1 MRRTLEPEIMGEDIE
16 AKVYELA
23 DFSEVNQ
30 AFAERVVEMVPHSH
44 GVLID
49 LGCGPGDIL
58 VRIFGLTRKFISLGL
73 DGSKTMLNLANERIK
88 TEALENSIHLI
99 QGDARN
105 INFPGDCFDVVVS
118 NSLVHHLP
126 DPLPFWKEVH
136 RVSKPGGIILVQDL
150 SRPDTPEKARRIVER
165 ESGSEP
171 QLLKDLFFYS
181 LRASFTADEVAE
193 QVATVGL
200 KAVTVRM
207 SSDRHWEVAGENTA

>member
-1 MRRTLEPEIMGEDIE
+1 MRRTLEPEIKGEDIE

-88 TEALENSIHLI
+88 TE
-99 QGDARN
+99 
-105 INFPGDCFDVVVS
+105 
-118 NSLVHHLP
+118 
-126 DPLPFWKEVH
+126 
-136 RVSKPGGIILVQDL
+136 VSK
-150 SRPDTPEKARRIVER
+150 
-165 ESGSEP
+165 
-171 QLLKDLFFYS
+171 
-181 LRASFTADEVAE
+181 LR
-193 QVATVGL
+193 G
-200 KAVTVRM
+200 
-207 SSDRHWEVAGENTA
+207 